1 MMDSFDAAF
10 TVDSVVA
17 CRCCDFSFKAIFYP
31 QYLNEIAVELA
42 QCLRKVLLG
51 SVEQLCTLLDLL
63 LGFLLQGKYLLLF
76 RIDP

>member
-42 QCLRKVLLG
+42 Q
-51 SVEQLCTLLDLL
+51 
-63 LGFLLQGKYLLLF
+63 
-76 RIDP
+76 